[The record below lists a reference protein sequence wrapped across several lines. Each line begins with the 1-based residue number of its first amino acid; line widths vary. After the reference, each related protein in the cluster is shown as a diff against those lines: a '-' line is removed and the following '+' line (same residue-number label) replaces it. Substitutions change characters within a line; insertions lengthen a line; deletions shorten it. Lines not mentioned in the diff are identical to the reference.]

1 MLFALF
7 LAENSFNWWGLAITL
22 IVLALGWTILRFVLR
37 LTLRIFALGGIAL
50 LILVGLAFVLLYGK

>member
-1 MLFALF
+1 MLLAPV
-7 LAENSFNWWGLAITL
+7 LAEGGFNWGGLALTL

-37 LTLRIFALGGIAL
+37 LTLKMFALGGIGL